1 MTETPSIAW
10 FVEQLKDRSTKDIA
24 LIMTALIRSGAIPIG
39 AKLPPVRELAQ
50 ALGTSPATLSA
61 AWSQLRRYNVV
72 SGQGRNGVWVSG
84 DKVTM
89 RPVRFTTIGNFG
101 NHIVADLTSAVPDPG
116 LLPDLGAALAYGLT
130 APDLNCYQDAPIAPL
145 LKEVVA
151 PGWPYPAEAYLSA
164 NGGYDAVR
172 LALQTL
178 VMPGS
183 TVAVEDPTAMRVLDI
198 LDNLSVH
205 VIPVAC
211 DDSGPECASLAEA
224 MKHKPA
230 AFIYQPRTHAVTGRH
245 LTAERL
251 ADMAALLKDSSMFLI
266 EDDGLGDISCHPPGS
281 LGIHYPERTV
291 HILSYS
297 KSLGPDLRM
306 AVLSSSS
313 EIVDQIMAYR
323 SFGSRWTSRILQYA
337 VAWLLND
344 PSSMETVAKARTV
357 YARRREA
364 LVGALQAHGVTV
376 PGGDGLCLWM
386 PVPSE
391 QYAMVTLAARG
402 VAVLPGARF
411 CVHSG
416 QYLRIATSLLSE
428 HIDEVAEALSLSSK
442 QP

>member
-1 MTETPSIAW
+1 
-10 FVEQLKDRSTKDIA
+10 
-24 LIMTALIRSGAIPIG
+24 
-39 AKLPPVRELAQ
+39 
-50 ALGTSPATLSA
+50 
-61 AWSQLRRYNVV
+61 
-72 SGQGRNGVWVSG
+72 
-84 DKVTM
+84 
-89 RPVRFTTIGNFG
+89 
-101 NHIVADLTSAVPDPG
+101 
-116 LLPDLGAALAYGLT
+116 DLGRALACGLT
-130 APDLNCYQDAPIAPL
+130 APDLNCYQDAPISPI

-198 LDNLSVH
+198 LDNLGVH
-205 VIPVAC
+205 VVPVAC
-211 DDSGPECASLAEA
+211 DADGPQCASLAEA

-251 ADMAALLKDSSMFLI
+251 DEMAALLADNSMFLI
-266 EDDGLGDISCHPPGS
+266 EDDGLGDISCRPPVS
-281 LGIHYPERTV
+281 LGVHFPERTV

-323 SFGSRWTSRILQYA
+323 SFGSRWTSRILQHA
-337 VAWLLND
+337 VAWLLAD
-344 PSSMETVAKARTV
+344 PASLAAVANARAV

-364 LVGALQAHGVTV
+364 LVGALQAHGVHV
-376 PGGDGLCLWM
+376 PAADGLCLWL

-411 CVHSG
+411 CIRSG

-428 HIDEVAEALSLSSK
+428 HVDEVAEALALSCTH
-442 QP
+442 P